1 MGAAMDELDHNCG
14 RSNVVCEMFRTVT
27 RKYDMRLLVD
37 VANSNALL
45 SHHLILRTDDIHM
58 AT

>member
-1 MGAAMDELDHNCG
+1 MDELDHNCG
-14 RSNVVCEMFRTVT
+14 RSNLVCELPFGTVT

-37 VANSNALL
+37 VANSNTLL
-45 SHHLILRTDDIHM
+45 SHHLILRTNDIHM